1 MVAGNKHSISN
12 GRWIKRRSARSADIE
27 PADHGKG
34 EDRMTPTEINAS
46 RWRRLRTE
54 AEALLAVRATEPQLQ
69 LEIERLMHEM
79 LVSHSELEMLVGT
92 LSKNR
97 ALVEEKKKSYEELY
111 KKYANLFELAPNAYL
126 VIDKDGVIL
135 EANLTATIM
144 LNAPKAGLID
154 RCITSFIHRDDQE
167 TFQLLKHDCLRSAD
181 PHIAELKM
189 VQSGG
194 RRFPAQI
201 QLQSLPSRNH
211 SGIEFRAVI
220 LDISEQVRVS
230 ANLHLQHQCLEITVR
245 TTDAQ
250 ALLTAYVKQIR
261 RYARCSAVGIR
272 LLDETGCIPYQAYE
286 GFSDSFYAKESPLS
300 LHTDQC
306 ICIEVVKGRSD
317 LFKEHFTPFGSFYI
331 NGTSRFLAAAPPQ
344 VLARTRNVC
353 NAEGF
358 ESVAL
363 IPVTIDQSIS
373 GLIHVADYRENM
385 FPLRVVEVLEQA
397 AMRLGLALQRLQMQR
412 RLSETVES
420 LNELS
425 SHLLKAQEE
434 EQRRIALELHDQTG
448 QDLNVLKLRLQ
459 QLRDRLRKDQPALKK
474 SCTEML
480 AFTDQIIETVRR
492 MTRGMNPSA
501 LEALGLRTA
510 VNQMAREF
518 RDCSPFRITI
528 DIEPLERVAE
538 HETQLGLFRIIQE
551 ALTNVNKHAQATQ
564 VMIQAVEND
573 ITRAFQLVIEDN
585 GKGFDYKGRHV
596 EEGRERGM
604 GLAAMQLRSRM
615 IGAQLNI
622 QSQPGRGTRI
632 TVTLPGLEIARAL

>member
-1 MVAGNKHSISN
+1 
-12 GRWIKRRSARSADIE
+12 
-27 PADHGKG
+27 
-34 EDRMTPTEINAS
+34 MTPTEINAS
-46 RWRRLRTE
+46 RWHRLRTE
-54 AEALLAVRATEPQLQ
+54 AEALLTARAAEPRLQ

-79 LVSHSELEMLVGT
+79 LVSHTELELQLST

-97 ALVEEKKKSYEELY
+97 TLVEEKQKRYEELFQ
-111 KKYANLFELAPNAYL
+111 KYANLFELAPNAYL
-126 VIDKDGVIL
+126 VIDKDGVIR

-144 LNAPKAGLID
+144 LNAPKAGMIG
-154 RCITSFIHRDDQE
+154 RCITSFIHRDDLE
-167 TFQLLKHDCLRSAD
+167 TFHLLKHDCLTSAD
-181 PHIAELKM
+181 PRIAELKM

-211 SGIEFRAVI
+211 SGNEFRAVI

-230 ANLHLQHQCLEITVR
+230 ANLHLQHQCLEIAIRAGDV
-245 TTDAQ
+245 Q
-250 ALLTAYVKQIR
+250 ELLTAYVGRIR
-261 RYARCSAVGIR
+261 RYARCSAAGIR
-272 LLDETGCIPYQAYE
+272 LLDEAGRIPYQAYE

-306 ICIEVVKGRSD
+306 ICIEVFKGRSD
-317 LFKEHFTPFGSFYI
+317 SFKEHFTPFGSFYI
-331 NGTSRFLAAAPPQ
+331 NGTSRFLAKAPPE

-363 IPVTIDQSIS
+363 IPISIDQTIS
-373 GLIHVADYRENM
+373 GLIHVADCRENM
-385 FPLRVVEVLEQA
+385 FPLRVVEALEQA
-397 AMRLGLALQRLQMQR
+397 AMRLGLALQRFQMQR

-459 QLRDRLRKDQPALKK
+459 QLRDRLRKDQPVLKK

-518 RDCSPFRITI
+518 RDCAPFHITTE
-528 DIEPLERVAE
+528 IEPLERVAG

-564 VMIQAVEND
+564 VTIRAVENGSANALKM
-573 ITRAFQLVIEDN
+573 IIEDN
-585 GKGFDYKGRHV
+585 GRGFDHKGMHM

-615 IGAQLNI
+615 IGAQLSI
-622 QSQPGRGTRI
+622 QSQPGSGTRI
-632 TVTLPGLEIARAL
+632 TVTLPGLEIAKAL